1 MRAGNM
7 EAILQ
12 TFDRREA
19 VDALLRAIDRSDL
32 HAMERQTS
40 ILRHCLEP
48 SPRADS
54 LDAEHTDALSGL
66 VEEIEGSLRRMRR
79 TAAGEMA
86 RIRGT
91 APLLEHVGLERSGRL
106 ATH

>member
-1 MRAGNM
+1 M
-7 EAILQ
+7 EARLQ
-12 TFDRREA
+12 TLNRREA

-48 SPRADS
+48 SPHANSFDKER
-54 LDAEHTDALSGL
+54 TDALSGL

-79 TAAGEMA
+79 TASGEMA
-86 RIRGT
+86 RIRGA
-91 APLLEHVGLERSGRL
+91 APLLEHVVQEGRRRL
-106 ATH
+106 TEH